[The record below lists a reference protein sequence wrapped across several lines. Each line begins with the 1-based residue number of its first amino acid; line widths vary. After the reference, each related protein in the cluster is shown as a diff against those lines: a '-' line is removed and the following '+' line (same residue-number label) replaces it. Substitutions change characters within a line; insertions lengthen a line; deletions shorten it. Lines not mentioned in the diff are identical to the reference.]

1 MRGSCLNACAETV
14 WPDYDQCGVNLAASI
29 LAHYGIGSGHA
40 TLPVLDGYLN
50 RGYRN
55 VVLLLLDG
63 LGAMTLEEAFS
74 ENSFLKKRRI
84 GEMSAVFPSTTTAA
98 TTSLRTGMTPVEHGW
113 LGWTLYFQQIGKSVD
128 IFSNREQFT
137 GEMAADFHAASTFL
151 PVRDITDLI
160 TGTGRAEGAAVSA
173 HDRIFAP
180 DMPRL
185 TDRVEETCLRGGRH
199 YIYAYFGEP
208 DATMHVSGIHSR
220 DTLAVLRRLDE
231 QVGELSARLPEDTLL
246 LVTADHG
253 LADTQPAVIEEHPD
267 VMRMLI
273 RPPVMEPRAAAL
285 YVKAE
290 HMNDFP
296 EAFKAAFGG
305 AFHLIT
311 CDEALDTG
319 LFGAGRMRAGLR
331 DLIGDYVA
339 IAVGSLA
346 LYHKR
351 DRQPLIGMHAGLTR
365 REMRVPL
372 IVAKE

>member
-1 MRGSCLNACAETV
+1 MRGSCLNACAEAV
-14 WPDYDQCGVNLAASI
+14 WPDYNHCGVNLAASI
-29 LAHYGIGSGHA
+29 LAHFGIGSGHA

-50 RGYRN
+50 RGYRS

-63 LGAMTLEEAFS
+63 LGAVTLEEAFS

-84 GEMSAVFPSTTTAA
+84 GELSAVFPSTTTAA
-98 TTSLRTGMTPVEHGW
+98 TTSLRTGMTPKEHGW
-113 LGWTLYFQQIGKSVD
+113 LGWTLYFRQIGKSVD

-137 GEMAADFHAASTFL
+137 GALAADFHAASTFL

-160 TGTGRAEGAAVSA
+160 TEKGQAEGTAVSA

-185 TDRVEETCLRGGRH
+185 MDRVEETCRRAGRH
-199 YIYAYFGEP
+199 YVYAYYGEP
-208 DATMHVSGIHSR
+208 DTTMHVSGIHSR
-220 DTLAVLRRLDE
+220 DTMAVLRRLDE

-267 VMRMLI
+267 VMKMLI

-285 YVKAE
+285 YVKADY
-290 HMNDFP
+290 MSAFP
-296 EAFKAAFGG
+296 ESFNAAFAGS
-305 AFHLIT
+305 FLLIT
-311 CDEALDTG
+311 SDEALEKG
-319 LFGAGRMRAGLR
+319 LFGGGRMRAGLR
-331 DLIGDYVA
+331 DLLGDYVA
-339 IAVGSLA
+339 LAVGSLA
-346 LYHKR
+346 LYQKR
-351 DRQPLIGMHAGLTR
+351 DRQPLIGMHAGLTG

-372 IVAKE
+372 IVVKE